1 MRLVK
6 QFYQEK
12 FKQNKQS
19 GVKSLPQSFFPVPRS
34 IMEFDLWYLVFVP
47 VLFFAGWWCR
57 GFDQKQR
64 GESEKVPEI
73 TTKGFALLLDGESDK
88 AIDAFIE
95 VVRVDPELTE
105 LERVLGNLLRSR
117 GEFERA
123 VRLHRHL
130 YNRADL
136 SDEERALALKELAQD
151 FLAAGFFDRAEAA
164 YRKLSSVPSEHL
176 YALRQLLST
185 MSFEHE
191 WAAATGKSARTARN
205 TGRRTHSLEIALSTA
220 NRIDQALRAK
230 RSEDARLLVEQLM
243 KYADATPRAQMTI
256 AKVAEAAGATTE
268 AVRWWRRVI
277 EKNPD
282 YAPLVIGKLADA
294 MNEQG
299 DRAGALKL
307 LLDTTE
313 RLSTADVM
321 EATLSRIAAWQGIG
335 AAETLAQ
342 SLLEKH
348 PTLSAYN
355 ALLQIRLKGNPD
367 DPMTKL
373 VAGLME
379 KNGRKWSRFQ
389 CRKCGFLASSF
400 SWHCLGCGA
409 WKASRP
415 NALLIV
421 EIAACLLQI
430 GADEAVSLSSLN
442 RKINSKFP

>member
-1 MRLVK
+1 MHPREFGFNIELRAVCLSEAKVLVRLVK

-73 TTKGFALLLDGESDK
+73 TTKGLALLLDGESDK

-176 YALRQLLST
+176 YALRQLLSIYVI
-185 MSFEHE
+185 EHE
-191 WAAATGKSARTARN
+191 WAAATETARLLE
-205 TGRRTHSLEIALSTA
+205 TQAGETHSLEIAHFYCE
-220 NRIDQALRAK
+220 RIDQALRAK

-409 WKASRP
+409 WESFSPKR
-415 NALLIV
+415 V
-421 EIAACLLQI
+421 
-430 GADEAVSLSSLN
+430 AD
-442 RKINSKFP
+442 R

>member
-1 MRLVK
+1 
-6 QFYQEK
+6 
-12 FKQNKQS
+12 
-19 GVKSLPQSFFPVPRS
+19 
-34 IMEFDLWYLVFVP
+34 MEFDLWYLVFVP

-73 TTKGFALLLDGESDK
+73 TTKGLALLLDGESDK

-176 YALRQLLST
+176 YALRQLLSIYVI
-185 MSFEHE
+185 EHE
-191 WAAATGKSARTARN
+191 WAAATETARLLE
-205 TGRRTHSLEIALSTA
+205 TQAGETHSLEIAHFYCE
-220 NRIDQALRAK
+220 RIDQALRAK

-355 ALLQIRLKGNPD
+355 ALLQIRLKGNP
-367 DPMTKL
+367 
-373 VAGLME
+373 
-379 KNGRKWSRFQ
+379 
-389 CRKCGFLASSF
+389 GFLASSF

-409 WKASRP
+409 WESFSPKR
-415 NALLIV
+415 V
-421 EIAACLLQI
+421 
-430 GADEAVSLSSLN
+430 AD
-442 RKINSKFP
+442 R